1 MKYLKE
7 SLVLNRLNRITAQIL
22 SFTLL
27 FPATVFAQEVEE
39 PKFTNLKQGECA
51 PFDGTLFNPPAT
63 AQLIT
68 ENRYAM
74 TECDLRVEYEIKK
87 TQAEMNLQIETLQI
101 SWEALSEKHN
111 LLMDIKN
118 NEINTYREMALDQ
131 PNKNNHW
138 WLAGGVVVGI
148 GLSLGTFY
156 AATEISK

>member
-1 MKYLKE
+1 MKE
-7 SLVLNRLNRITAQIL
+7 NLVLSMSSRLTAQIL

-27 FPATVFAQEVEE
+27 FPATIFAQETEE

-68 ENRYAM
+68 ENHYAM

-87 TQAEMNLQIETLQI
+87 TQAEMNLQLDTLQI
-101 SWEALSEKHN
+101 SYESLSEKHN

-118 NEINTYREMALDQ
+118 SEIDTYREMALKQ

>member
-1 MKYLKE
+1 M
-7 SLVLNRLNRITAQIL
+7 SNRLTAQIL

-27 FPATVFAQEVEE
+27 FPATIFAQETEE

-87 TQAEMNLQIETLQI
+87 TQAEMNLQLDTLQI
-101 SWEALSEKHN
+101 SYESLSEKHN

-118 NEINTYREMALDQ
+118 SEIDTYREMALSQ

-148 GLSLGTFY
+148 GLSLGTFH

>member
-1 MKYLKE
+1 
-7 SLVLNRLNRITAQIL
+7 
-22 SFTLL
+22 
-27 FPATVFAQEVEE
+27 
-39 PKFTNLKQGECA
+39 
-51 PFDGTLFNPPAT
+51 
-63 AQLIT
+63 
-68 ENRYAM
+68 M

>member
-1 MKYLKE
+1 M
-7 SLVLNRLNRITAQIL
+7 LNRITAQIL

-101 SWEALSEKHN
+101 CMDFLNQITNN
-111 LLMDIKN
+111 LLLPRM
-118 NEINTYREMALDQ
+118 
-131 PNKNNHW
+131 
-138 WLAGGVVVGI
+138 
-148 GLSLGTFY
+148 
-156 AATEISK
+156 

>member
-1 MKYLKE
+1 MKE
-7 SLVLNRLNRITAQIL
+7 NLVLSMSNRLTAQIL

-27 FPATVFAQEVEE
+27 FPATIFAQETED

-87 TQAEMNLQIETLQI
+87 TQAEMNLQLDTLQI
-101 SWEALSEKHN
+101 SYESLSEKHN

-118 NEINTYREMALDQ
+118 SEIDIYREMALNQ

>member
-1 MKYLKE
+1 MKE
-7 SLVLNRLNRITAQIL
+7 NLVLSMSNRLTAQIL

-27 FPATVFAQEVEE
+27 FPATIFAQETED

-74 TECDLRVEYEIKK
+74 TECDLRVEYKIKK
-87 TQAEMNLQIETLQI
+87 TQAEMNLQLDTLQI
-101 SWEALSEKHN
+101 SYESLSEKHN

-118 NEINTYREMALDQ
+118 SEIDIYREMALNQ